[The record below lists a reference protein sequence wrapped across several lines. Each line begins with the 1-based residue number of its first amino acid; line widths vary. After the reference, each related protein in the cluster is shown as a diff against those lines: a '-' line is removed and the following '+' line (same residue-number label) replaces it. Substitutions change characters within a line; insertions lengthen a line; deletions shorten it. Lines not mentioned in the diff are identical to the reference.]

1 MAYIFHFHAPL
12 HKVRQMAYLAV
23 MKQSTQLRDRRIRIT
38 IFVLACSLLLL
49 VLLVEFARA
58 GGPQY
63 VAGVS
68 YFNSGLAGQP
78 LAWPGGSVHY
88 YTDQGDLSSVLRGQ
102 DADAFVANAFSRWT
116 LISTAAELK

>member
-1 MAYIFHFHAPL
+1 MAYVFHFHAPL
-12 HKVRQMAYLAV
+12 HKIRPMAHVAAT
-23 MKQSTQLRDRRIRIT
+23 KPSGQLRDRRIRIA
-38 IFVLACSLLLL
+38 IFVLVCSLLLL

-78 LAWPGGSVHY
+78 LTWPGGSVHY
-88 YTDQGDLSSVLRGQ
+88 YTDQGNLSAVLRGQ

-116 LISTAAELK
+116 LI